1 MSKMI
6 VLTGSL
12 VPVITTVATSWTL
25 SLPTATLLLVVILEH
40 VFDGIKMLVAAVVPD
55 IPEEVRMAQKEKLA
69 ARQHR
74 SPAHPKPNDGGSE
87 KDLGVETTHEQIKKN
102 DVLLQHILKLS
113 DLYRSWVA
121 SEHAQVMA
129 LQAQLDSQLSHIDH

>member
-40 VFDGIKMLVAAVVPD
+40 VFDGTKAVVPD

>member
-1 MSKMI
+1 MI

-40 VFDGIKMLVAAVVPD
+40 VFDGTKAVVPD